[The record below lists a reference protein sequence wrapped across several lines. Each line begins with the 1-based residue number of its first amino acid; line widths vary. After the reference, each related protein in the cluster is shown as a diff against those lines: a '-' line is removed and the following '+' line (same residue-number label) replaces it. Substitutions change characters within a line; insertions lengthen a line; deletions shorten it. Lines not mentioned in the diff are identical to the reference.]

1 MKKVLIYT
9 TLLIVV
15 LLGIGFVV
23 SLVSHWDDYWVIL
36 NYKFVD
42 RENLE
47 VSIMKIVKVVGL
59 FMLFAYLNKQSINLL
74 HRHFMSQNPDSA
86 ASKTVMAKN
95 VVQVFVWGL
104 WLLLSLAILHISVQW
119 LIAITGGLSTGIGF
133 ASKNI
138 IENIFYGL
146 SLMTGRMKVGDW
158 IEVNNTTGRV
168 TNISYTST
176 VVESLYG
183 EVITFQNSQ
192 LFTYNYKNLTRNHR
206 YVLAVVYYSVAYGS
220 DLQQVINV
228 VEEAT
233 NKLKKSWMDPS
244 KKIVSVVG
252 ELGDS
257 GVNMKLFVW
266 VTAPKLSSMTSEV
279 LSCIYDT
286 LKANNISIP
295 FPQRDIH
302 VINDND

>member
-9 TLLIVV
+9 TLSIVV
-15 LLGIGFVV
+15 LLGIGFLV
-23 SLVSHWDDYWVIL
+23 SLVSHWNDYWTIL
-36 NYKFVD
+36 NYKIID
-42 RENLE
+42 RDNLQ

-74 HRHFMSQNPDSA
+74 HRHFVSQNPDSA

-95 VVQVFVWGL
+95 VVQVIVWGL
-104 WLLLSLAILHISVQW
+104 WLLLSLGILHISVQW

-133 ASKNI
+133 ASRSI

-158 IEVNNTTGRV
+158 IEVNGTTGRV

-183 EVITFQNSQ
+183 EIITFQNSQ
-192 LFTYNYKNLTRNHR
+192 LFSNNYKNLTRNHG
-206 YVLAVVYYSVAYGS
+206 YVLAVVDYSVAYGS
-220 DLQQVINV
+220 DLQQVIKV

-233 NKLKKSWMDPS
+233 NKLKRSWMDPS

-252 ELGDS
+252 ELGES

-266 VTAPKLSSMTSEV
+266 VTAPKRSHMISE
-279 LSCIYDT
+279 LLNCIYDT
-286 LKANNISIP
+286 LAANNINIP

-302 VINDND
+302 LVKN

>member
-302 VINDND
+302 IVKN

>member
-23 SLVSHWDDYWVIL
+23 SLVSHWDDYWAIL

-42 RENLE
+42 RENLQ

-244 KKIVSVVG
+244 KKIISVVG

-302 VINDND
+302 IVKN

>member
-23 SLVSHWDDYWVIL
+23 SLVSHWDDYWAIL

-42 RENLE
+42 LENLQ

-302 VINDND
+302 IVKN

>member
-23 SLVSHWDDYWVIL
+23 SLVSHWDDYWAIL

-42 RENLE
+42 RENLQ

-95 VVQVFVWGL
+95 VVQVFVWGI

-302 VINDND
+302 IVKN

>member
-9 TLLIVV
+9 TLSIVV
-15 LLGIGFVV
+15 LLGIGFLV
-23 SLVSHWDDYWVIL
+23 SLLSHWNDFWTIL
-36 NYKFVD
+36 NYKIID
-42 RENLE
+42 RDILQ

-74 HRHFMSQNPDSA
+74 HRHFVSQNPDSA

-95 VVQVFVWGL
+95 VVQVFVWGI

-133 ASKNI
+133 ASRSI

-158 IEVNNTTGRV
+158 IEVNDTTGRV

-183 EVITFQNSQ
+183 EIITFQNSQ
-192 LFTYNYKNLTRNHR
+192 LFTNNYKNLTRNGR
-206 YVLAVVYYSVAYGS
+206 YVLAVVNYSVAYGS
-220 DLQQVINV
+220 DLQQVIKV
-228 VEEAT
+228 IEDAT
-233 NKLKKSWMDPS
+233 NKLKRSWMDPS
-244 KKIVSVVG
+244 KKIVTVVG
-252 ELGDS
+252 ELGES
-257 GVNMKLFVW
+257 SVNMKLFVW
-266 VTAPKLSSMTSEV
+266 VTAPKRANMVSEL

-286 LKANNISIP
+286 LRAHNIEIP

-302 VINDND
+302 IVNK

>member
-1 MKKVLIYT
+1 M
-9 TLLIVV
+9 
-15 LLGIGFVV
+15 
-23 SLVSHWDDYWVIL
+23 SHWDDYWAIL

-42 RENLE
+42 RENLQ

-220 DLQQVINV
+220 DLKQVINV

-302 VINDND
+302 IVKN

>member
-23 SLVSHWDDYWVIL
+23 SLVSHWDDYWDVL

-42 RENLE
+42 RENLQI
-47 VSIMKIVKVVGL
+47 SIMKIMKVVGL
-59 FMLFAYLNKQSINLL
+59 FMLFTYLNKQSINLL
-74 HRHFMSQNPDSA
+74 HRHFMSQNPESA

-104 WLLLSLAILHISVQW
+104 WLLLSLAVLHISVQW

-192 LFTYNYKNLTRNHR
+192 LFSYNYKNLTRNHR

-244 KKIVSVVG
+244 KKIVTVVG
-252 ELGDS
+252 DLGDS

-279 LSCIYDT
+279 LKCIYDT
-286 LKANNISIP
+286 LRANNINIP
-295 FPQRDIH
+295 FPQRDLHI
-302 VINDND
+302 IRD

>member
-23 SLVSHWDDYWVIL
+23 SLVSHWDDYWAIL

-42 RENLE
+42 RENLQ

-104 WLLLSLAILHISVQW
+104 WLLLSLVILHISVQW

-302 VINDND
+302 IVKN

>member
-23 SLVSHWDDYWVIL
+23 SLVSHWDDYWAIL

-42 RENLE
+42 RENLQ

-220 DLQQVINV
+220 DLKQVINV

-302 VINDND
+302 IVKN

>member
-23 SLVSHWDDYWVIL
+23 SLVSHWDDYWAIL

-42 RENLE
+42 RENLQ

-302 VINDND
+302 IVKN

>member
-23 SLVSHWDDYWVIL
+23 SLVSHWDDYWAIL

-42 RENLE
+42 RENLQ

-158 IEVNNTTGRV
+158 IEVNNTTGHV

-302 VINDND
+302 IVKN

>member
-23 SLVSHWDDYWVIL
+23 SLVSHWDDYWAIL

-42 RENLE
+42 RENLQ
-47 VSIMKIVKVVGL
+47 VSIIKIVKVVGL

-302 VINDND
+302 IVKN

>member
-23 SLVSHWDDYWVIL
+23 SLVSHWDDYWAIL

-42 RENLE
+42 RENLQ

-266 VTAPKLSSMTSEV
+266 VTAPAK
-279 LSCIYDT
+279 C
-286 LKANNISIP
+286 
-295 FPQRDIH
+295 
-302 VINDND
+302 

>member
-15 LLGIGFVV
+15 LLGIAFLV
-23 SLVSHWDDYWVIL
+23 SLVSHWDNYWNIL
-36 NYKFVD
+36 NYKFID
-42 RENLE
+42 RDNLQ
-47 VSIMKIVKVVGL
+47 VSVMKIVKVVGL

-95 VVQVFVWGL
+95 VVQVIVWGM

-133 ASKNI
+133 ASRSI

-146 SLMTGRMKVGDW
+146 SLMTGRMRVGDW

-183 EVITFQNSQ
+183 EIITFQNSQ
-192 LFTYNYKNLTRNHR
+192 LFTNNYKNLTRNGR
-206 YVLAVVYYSVAYGS
+206 YVMAVVNYSVAYGS
-220 DLQQVINV
+220 DLQQVIKV
-228 VEEAT
+228 VEDAT
-233 NKLKKSWMDPS
+233 NKLKRSWMEPS
-244 KKIVSVVG
+244 KKIVTVVG
-252 ELGDS
+252 ELGES
-257 GVNMKLFVW
+257 SVNMKLFVW
-266 VTAPKLSSMTSEV
+266 VTAPKRANMVSEL
-279 LSCIYDT
+279 LSCTYDT
-286 LKANNISIP
+286 LRAHNLEIP

-302 VINDND
+302 IVNK